1 MLYNH
6 HAATLRLLWTDH
18 SSPVHTNNP
27 ASGWHW
33 YERVGNNP
41 RA

>member
-1 MLYNH
+1 MKNN
-6 HAATLRLLWTDH
+6 TLRLLWTDA

-27 ASGWHW
+27 GCGWHFFV
-33 YERVGNNP
+33 RVGNNP